1 MLYSETEWWSR
12 AGKTEVN
19 DKKLVLPYTYGWSKY
34 MCVLIIKQRDK
45 IESKNSAQ
53 LAKTHPD
60 AIYNL

>member
-1 MLYSETEWWSR
+1 
-12 AGKTEVN
+12 
-19 DKKLVLPYTYGWSKY
+19 

-60 AIYNL
+60 AIYNLWNKIYSSSFFGGKRCTDIPFTSIYNNSS